1 MNITLSQNAIKH
13 IKSMYN
19 KNPEKIIVFSMKQT
33 GCSGFEYSVKLE
45 TASNELE
52 IVEHSGLVVG
62 FDKKF
67 IDKFEGSIIDYS
79 TDKFESKFVFSNP
92 NVKSACGCGVSVSF

>member
-19 KNPEKIIVFSMKQT
+19 KNPEKIIVFSMKKT
-33 GCSGFEYSVKLE
+33 GCSGFEYAVSLE
-45 TASNELE
+45 TATNDL
-52 IVEHSGLVVG
+52 IIFEHSGLVVG
-62 FDKKF
+62 FDKGF
-67 IDKFEGSIIDYS
+67 IDKFEGSEIDYF
-79 TDKFESKFVFSNP
+79 TYKFESKFVFSNP

>member
-33 GCSGFEYSVKLE
+33 GCSGFEYSVTLE
-45 TASNELE
+45 TATNELD
-52 IVEHSGLVVG
+52 IVEHSGLVIG
-62 FDKKF
+62 FDK
-67 IDKFEGSIIDYS
+67 GLS
-79 TDKFESKFVFSNP
+79 TSLKVPLLITQQINLKVNL
-92 NVKSACGCGVSVSF
+92 CSVTRM

>member
-33 GCSGFEYSVKLE
+33 GCSGFEYSVSLE
-45 TASNELE
+45 TASNDLN

-67 IDKFEGSIIDYS
+67 IDKFEGSEIDYF